1 MIAMAPPRPSRPRPS
16 PPSTALPP
24 QPQIE
29 PPVVPAQIVKR
40 PAPAV
45 GQARDT
51 CVPLIPGPAAAALAR
66 AHLRAAISSWRLP
79 VDVDVAVLLVSEL
92 VTNAVTHGDEGTGAL
107 AAVTMLIR
115 CCGGELRV
123 EVHDRSR
130 DMPVP
135 ASPEVPDDSETG
147 RGLMLVDALADAW
160 GYYRTPGGKAVYFTL
175 PLQDW
180 PRASPNGVVQA
191 G

>member
-16 PPSTALPP
+16 PSSSALPAP
-24 QPQIE
+24 VPPAEE
-29 PPVVPAQIVKR
+29 PGR
-40 PAPAV
+40 D
-45 GQARDT
+45 AR
-51 CVPLIPGPAAAALAR
+51 VPLIPGPDAASMAR
-66 AHLRAAISSWRLP
+66 AHLRAAISSWRLR

-92 VTNAVTHGDEGTGAL
+92 VTNAVTHGDDGAGTA
-107 AAVTMLIR
+107 AAVTMLVR
-115 CCGGELRV
+115 CSGRELRV

-135 ASPEVPDDSETG
+135 FSLGVPEDSETG
-147 RGLMLVDALADAW
+147 RGLMLVDTLAADW

-175 PLQDW
+175 LQDA
-180 PRASPNGVVQA
+180 PGAAPNGVAHA